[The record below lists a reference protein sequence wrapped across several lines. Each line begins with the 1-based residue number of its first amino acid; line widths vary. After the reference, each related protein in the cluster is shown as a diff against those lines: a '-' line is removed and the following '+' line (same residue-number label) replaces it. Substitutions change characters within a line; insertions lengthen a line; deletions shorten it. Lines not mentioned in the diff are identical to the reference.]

1 VAPTAETIAVL
12 AYLME
17 LPDIHRQTHQNQ
29 KMLVFHRGTNIEE

>member
-1 VAPTAETIAVL
+1 
-12 AYLME
+12 ME